1 MVLVYLDV
9 FLCITGFGMIESML
23 EPHLKRKAMASQAE
37 VGVSFLIFGG
47 VYMAISPIGGW
58 VR

>member
-9 FLCITGFGMIESML
+9 FICITGNGMLESML

-37 VGVSFLIFGG
+37 VGVSFFILGG
-47 VYMAISPIGGW
+47 VYMVISLMGGW

>member
-1 MVLVYLDV
+1 MILVYLDV
-9 FLCITGFGMIESML
+9 FICITGLGMIESML

-58 VR
+58 AR

>member
-1 MVLVYLDV
+1 MILVYLDV
-9 FLCITGFGMIESML
+9 FIGITGYGMIQSML
-23 EPHLKRKAMASQAE
+23 EPHLKRKAMASQVE
-37 VGVSFLIFGG
+37 VGVSFFILGG

>member
-1 MVLVYLDV
+1 MILVYLDV
-9 FLCITGFGMIESML
+9 FICITGHGMIESML
-23 EPHLKRKAMASQAE
+23 EPHLKRIAMASQAE
-37 VGVSFLIFGG
+37 VGVSFFILGG

>member
-9 FLCITGFGMIESML
+9 FICITGNGMLESML
-23 EPHLKRKAMASQAE
+23 EPLLKRKAMASQAE
-37 VGVSFLIFGG
+37 VGVSFFILGG
-47 VYMAISPIGGW
+47 VYMVISLMGGW